1 MLDFKRSESAEAALK
16 FFEDISKIPHGSGNT
31 KYIADYLVEFA
42 RECGLECHRDE
53 YDNVI
58 IKKPASAGYENK
70 AGIIFQGHLDM
81 VAEKLPTVD
90 KDMES
95 EGLEIYIDGEFLRAK
110 GTSLGGDD
118 GVALAYAMAILDGEY
133 EHPAF
138 EAVFTSDEEIGLVG
152 ANNIDG
158 SLINGRML
166 INIDSDEEG
175 VFTVGCAGG
184 MRSDINLPVSRAR
197 YDGNTYSVKVTGLMG
212 GHSGIEIDKGRLNA
226 NKLLAELLNCDIDY
240 RIISINGGNADNAI
254 PRECVAVI
262 SLPVGIEVLAKSADA
277 LVDKYRAI
285 ENALEVEIE
294 PVSTSDTPFDEES
307 TCATVAL
314 LCELPSGVIAMS
326 EDISGLVET
335 SLNLGTLKTEDNYV
349 SASFSVR
356 SSKGK
361 SKRALGDTLQEIAV
375 RYGADYSERG
385 EYPAWEYRR
394 ESHLRDVMKSVYE
407 NMYGK
412 EPQILTI
419 HAGLEC
425 GLFTEKIPGIDC
437 VSIGPDNFDIHT
449 TDEHLSLPSFVRV
462 WEYLLN
468 VLKNI

>member
-1 MLDFKRSESAEAALK
+1 MLNFTGYESAASALR

-42 RECGLECHRDE
+42 NARGLKCNRDE

-58 IKKPASAGYENK
+58 IKKPASRGYENK
-70 AGIIFQGHLDM
+70 PGIIFQGHLDM
-81 VAEKLPTVD
+81 VAEKLPTID
-90 KDMES
+90 KDMEK

-110 GTSLGGDD
+110 GTTLGGDD

-138 EAVFTSDEEIGLVG
+138 EAIFTSDEETGLIG
-152 ANNIDG
+152 ANKLDG
-158 SLINGRML
+158 TKVEGKML

-184 MRSDINLPVSRAR
+184 MRSDIKLPITRTH
-197 YDGNTYSVKVTGLMG
+197 YDGNAYSVKVTGLAG
-212 GHSGIEIDKGRLNA
+212 GHSGVEIDKGRLNA

-240 RIISINGGNADNAI
+240 RLISINGGNADNAI
-254 PRECVAVI
+254 PRECVATI
-262 SLPVGIEVLAKSADA
+262 ALPVGIEVLAKNADA
-277 LVDKYRAI
+277 LVQRYRDI
-285 ENALEVEIE
+285 ECTLEVEIE
-294 PVSTSDTPFDEES
+294 PVKSDGTPLDEES
-307 TCATVAL
+307 TAAVVAL

-326 EDISGLVET
+326 EDIKGLVET
-335 SLNLGTLKTEDNYV
+335 SLNLGILKTADDYV
-349 SASFSVR
+349 NVSFSVR
-356 SSKGK
+356 SAKGAA
-361 SKRALGDTLQEIAV
+361 KRALGDTLREIAI

-394 ESHLRDVMKSVYE
+394 DSHLRDVMKSVYE
-407 NMYGK
+407 NMYDK
-412 EPQILTI
+412 EPKIVTI

-449 TDEHLSLPSFVRV
+449 TEEHLSLPSFVRV